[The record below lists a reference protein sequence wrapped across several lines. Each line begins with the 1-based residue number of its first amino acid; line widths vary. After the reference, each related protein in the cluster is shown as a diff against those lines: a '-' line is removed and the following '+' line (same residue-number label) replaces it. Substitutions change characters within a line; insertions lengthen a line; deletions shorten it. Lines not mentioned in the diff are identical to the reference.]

1 MPAHSEERIHV
12 LGIRHHGPGSAA
24 LLRKALD
31 VLDPACV
38 LVEGPPEG
46 DELIQYIADPD
57 LKPPVAM
64 LLHAADEAGLAT
76 FLPFAEF
83 SPEWQAIQWAL
94 KHERPVRFID
104 WPAAVSL
111 AYEKAARENPE
122 SPPPQPR
129 TDALDLLANAA
140 GYEDGE
146 TFWNGLIE
154 QHGGSGQE
162 ALSVFA
168 SIETAMTEARS
179 QEGVTAQSTDD
190 GSRNL
195 QREAFMR
202 TNIRATL
209 KEVEGKIAVVTG
221 AWHVSGL
228 RQTTKPGDDRVL
240 IKDLARVKVEAT
252 WVPWT
257 DSRLSAF

>member
-1 MPAHSEERIHV
+1 MPAQADERVRI

-31 VLDPACV
+31 RLDPACV

-46 DELIQYIADPD
+46 DELIQYIAGPD

-64 LLHAADEAGLAT
+64 LLHASDEASLAS
-76 FLPFAEF
+76 FMPFAEF
-83 SPEWQAIQWAL
+83 SPEWQAIHWAL

-104 WPAAVSL
+104 WPAAISL
-111 AYEKAARENPE
+111 ALQQAAREHPE
-122 SPPPQPR
+122 SAPPHQR
-129 TDALDLLANAA
+129 ADALDLLASAA

-154 QHGGSGQE
+154 QHGASGQE

-168 SIETAMTEARS
+168 SIETAMTEARAEEDLS
-179 QEGVTAQSTDD
+179 PQSPDEVL
-190 GSRNL
+190 RNN

-202 TNIRATL
+202 TNIRAAL
-209 KEVEGKIAVVTG
+209 KEVEGNIAASLVRGTS
-221 AWHVSGL
+221 ADSGRL
-228 RQTTKPGDDRVL
+228 QSRQMTEHSSKTCP
-240 IKDLARVKVEAT
+240 A
-252 WVPWT
+252 
-257 DSRLSAF
+257 

>member
-1 MPAHSEERIHV
+1 MPTQTDERVHI

-64 LLHAADEAGLAT
+64 LLHAADETSLAS
-76 FLPFAEF
+76 FMPFAEF

-94 KHERPVRFID
+94 HHERPVRFIV
-104 WPAAVSL
+104 WPAAISL
-111 AYEKAARENPE
+111 ALQKAARENPATA
-122 SPPPQPR
+122 PPQPR
-129 TDALDLLANAA
+129 ADALDLLASAA

-154 QHGGSGQE
+154 QRGTSGRE
-162 ALSVFA
+162 AISVFTA
-168 SIETAMTEARS
+168 IETAMTEA
-179 QEGVTAQSTDD
+179 
-190 GSRNL
+190 
-195 QREAFMR
+195 
-202 TNIRATL
+202 
-209 KEVEGKIAVVTG
+209 
-221 AWHVSGL
+221 
-228 RQTTKPGDDRVL
+228 
-240 IKDLARVKVEAT
+240 
-252 WVPWT
+252 
-257 DSRLSAF
+257 